1 MGTEIENRTEENYID
16 DINME
21 KNMNDDKIVQQ
32 LIEQA
37 ETLENGKSLS
47 EKKKRKKK
55 KKKLEVTE
63 DDQLASSCVEDPV
76 VADVVKGKSL
86 SNKDEDLVTEGE
98 ASAPQRGLT
107 PTESEETEN
116 GKSLPETKKSRRRK
130 KKQKALAEVELE
142 SSCVEDPVAKAD
154 DTTSHHAVTP
164 SESEETISKKKKKK
178 KLKRSASEANID
190 TNVSKIN
197 VASTE
202 GKMESVPEEVVT
214 TDTGIKKK
222 RKKLK
227 KSADEANYNAR
238 TASPSTVKSIHSDIK
253 ENGGVVSVKESM
265 PLNVKVK
272 CDMVNGT
279 SPTEIQKVVDSE
291 TSMVQPNVET
301 TKSLKKK
308 KKKKEMYRIDSD
320 IAFNAPSLSKI
331 NLLEAQ
337 SSANNEIPTKNDLP
351 TIKDTSNA
359 VGDTNCNT
367 SDSKLTTVKDVNT
380 PLSRKKKKMMK
391 KYNAETSLL
400 AHSEQVTPVVKNSKC
415 NLDLDSP
422 KNESGATPKSSKVF
436 DEDNSWD
443 DPLKPGETEIVLPN
457 KNYKGSLKLSE
468 PAKEMSSDSLALNGM
483 ITPAKS
489 YTSTFL
495 KTAMSKSA
503 DGKKR
508 KKDKD
513 HTGKNRCMSEPRQ
526 KKVNIVLTQNKSQDI
541 PSHLQSVK
549 NSPQTPHDPHKNPV
563 KGVLKKRVSL
573 ESGARL
579 NPVQLNTQ
587 LNGRSKAAKVLV
599 GKKRKSAMD
608 FFLNKC

>member
-1 MGTEIENRTEENYID
+1 
-16 DINME
+16 
-21 KNMNDDKIVQQ
+21 VQQ
-32 LIEQA
+32 LIEKQK
-37 ETLENGKSLS
+37 LLRMGRVCQR
-47 EKKKRKKK
+47 KRNARRRR
-55 KKKLEVTE
+55 KKLEVTE
-63 DDQLASSCVEDPV
+63 DGQLASSCVEDEDPV
-76 VADVVKGKSL
+76 VADVVKVKS
-86 SNKDEDLVTEGE
+86 SSIKDEGLVSE
-98 ASAPQRGLT
+98 AEDSAPQHALT
-107 PTESEETEN
+107 PSESEEAEN
-116 GKSLPETKKSRRRK
+116 GKSLPETKKSRRK

-142 SSCVEDPVAKAD
+142 SSCVEDPVAEAD

-190 TNVSKIN
+190 TNVSKIT

-202 GKMESVPEEVVT
+202 GKTESVPEEVVT
-214 TDTGIKKK
+214 ADTVIKKK

-227 KSADEANYNAR
+227 KSADEANYNASS
-238 TASPSTVKSIHSDIK
+238 ASPSTVKSIHSDIK
-253 ENGGVVSVKESM
+253 ENGGAVGVKESM
-265 PLNVKVK
+265 PSNKVK

-279 SPTEIQKVVDSE
+279 SPTETQKVVDSE

-337 SSANNEIPTKNDLP
+337 SSANNEIPPKNDLP
-351 TIKDTSNA
+351 TIKVTSNSE
-359 VGDTNCNT
+359 GDTNCNT
-367 SDSKLTTVKDVNT
+367 SDSKFTTVKDVNT

-573 ESGARL
+573 ESGTRL

-608 FFLNKC
+608 FF